1 MNGMVESIVL
11 DFGDFNVEGK
21 LRELKALKPPC

>member
-1 MNGMVESIVL
+1 MNGIFESLVL
-11 DFGDFNVEGK
+11 DFGDFNVAGT